1 MNALEAAQEL
11 QRRASNPASHVWVSA
26 SAGSGKTTVLVARLL
41 RLLLGDDATP
51 ATPPHRILCL
61 TYTKAAA
68 MEMRVR
74 LEQILSEWATV
85 KATTLEKRLHQL
97 TNTPPTQKII
107 ARARALFANI
117 SDRPEGMRI
126 QTIHAFCQ
134 SILARFP
141 IESGISPGF
150 TALDEYQAAPFMA
163 RALEMAWHGEPTSA
177 WRTAKT
183 WLGERYS
190 VNTLRSFLPKLLRA
204 WPDIATTIV
213 QAGGEDNYWRACFT
227 ALNVTE
233 NPDALWH
240 GIFLDENLPLEFLRA
255 WLACAPNEKLAAFLH
270 ATPPQRAV
278 QRESYL
284 QLFLT
289 LEYEPRKKLFVKA
302 IAEKLGGPQNAAAAQ
317 AEQARLMRALD
328 KIKDQKLATASA
340 AMGLLTAR
348 VSTAYTTIKAEQNAL
363 DFSDLITH
371 TRDLLVLPGMGE
383 WVHYRLDGGIDH
395 ILVDEAQDTAPEQWQ
410 IIRTLAAEFFTG
422 LGRTDWPRSLFVVG
436 DPKQSIYSFQGAN
449 ADLFHAL
456 EIDFAAHA
464 QAAQSEFA
472 LVPLSHSFRTAAN
485 VLKIIDSVFNTP
497 QQQRALHGA
506 EQAVQH
512 FSIHENRI
520 GAVHVYPTITAQP
533 KSKPLGLIIAERETK
548 DSHNAHLAAQIART
562 IADWLAE
569 GRMLSGENRR
579 LRASDILIL
588 LQQRTTL
595 ADQLLHALR
604 AAGVPSAGNDR
615 LRLLDAAAVQD
626 LLCFCQ
632 FLLLPTDDLNLAQ
645 LLRSPFINMNETT
658 LGDIALSRQKDESL
672 WHVISAHSSADY
684 LKNCL
689 ARADYES
696 AYDTLAAILSL
707 PCPASASG
715 LQALHTR
722 LGQQCD
728 DPVNELLQLALR
740 EGGVGE
746 PLGLQAFMAWIRQS
760 GIEIKRDLSRGQ
772 DNAVRILTVHG
783 AKGLE
788 APIVILADASEMP
801 HEHGS
806 KRERAVAGNTPMPH
820 FLFAP
825 DKDFEGPSFDR
836 STADAARRDEY
847 QRLLYV
853 ALTRASH
860 ELHIFGKSNAKGE
873 RRTGNWYDQILSAL
887 QRHEDAWADEK
898 DIWHYGAENLFA
910 DDNMILETPAVGVN
924 PWLENLSSI
933 LPPDLMQPMAATEL
947 AERGV
952 TIQARGVADPA
963 AQQRGVLLHRLL
975 ELLPAMPIDD
985 RAAAAEKFLQREMP
999 NQPVAMRQSWVAE
1012 VMRVLHAPE
1021 TSEFFGAHARAEAAI
1036 SGWFEGQPVI
1046 GTMDRFYMTEKELGI
1061 LDFKTG
1067 VPPADGKMPP
1077 AYQRQLQIYA
1087 KILSDIYPGRTL
1099 KAGILWTQTSSW
1111 QELAKES
1118 LALAA

>member
-11 QRRASNPASHVWVSA
+11 QRRASHPASHVWVSA

-41 RLLLGDDATP
+41 RLLLGDDQTP

-74 LEQILSEWATV
+74 LEQILSQWATIEV
-85 KATTLEKRLHQL
+85 TTLEQRLHQL
-97 TNTPPTQKII
+97 TGTPPTQKMI

-141 IESGISPGF
+141 IEAGIAPGF
-150 TALDEYQAAPFMA
+150 TALDEYQAAPLLA
-163 RALEMAWHGEPTSA
+163 RALEQAWHDEPTSA
-177 WRTAKT
+177 WNATKS
-183 WLGERYS
+183 WLEGRYS
-190 VNTLRSFLPKLLRA
+190 INTLHGILSNLLRA
-204 WPDIATTIV
+204 WPDIAPAV
-213 QAGGEDNYWRACFT
+213 AQAGGEDGYWRACFA
-227 ALNVTE
+227 ALKVPE
-233 NPDALWH
+233 DPDTLWLE
-240 GIFLDENLPLEFLRA
+240 IFSDENLPLEFLRD
-255 WLACAPNEKLAAFLH
+255 WSDCAPNEKLVAFLH
-270 ATPPQRAV
+270 AAPPERAV
-278 QRESYL
+278 QREHYL

-289 LEYEPRKKLFVKA
+289 QDYEPRKKLFLKA
-302 IAEKLGGPQNAAAAQ
+302 IAEKLSAQNIATAH
-317 AEQARLMRALD
+317 AEQERLLRVLD
-328 KIKDQKLATASA
+328 KIKDQKLALASA
-340 AMGLLTAR
+340 AVGLLTAR
-348 VSTAYTTIKAEQNAL
+348 VSTTYTAMKAAQNTL
-363 DFSDLITH
+363 DFSDLITR
-371 TRDLLVLPGMGE
+371 TRDLLMLPGMGE

-410 IIRTLAAEFFTG
+410 IIRTLAAEFFAG
-422 LGRTDWPRSLFVVG
+422 LSHPDWSRSLFVVG

-456 EIDFAAHA
+456 EIDFTARAETA
-464 QAAQSEFA
+464 QMEFA
-472 LVPLSHSFRTAAN
+472 RIPLSHSFRTAAN
-485 VLKIIDSVFNTP
+485 VLTLVDDVFVAP
-497 QQQRALHGA
+497 SQQRALHGT
-506 EQAVQH
+506 EQSIQH

-520 GAVHVYPTITAQP
+520 GTVRVYPTIAAQP
-533 KSKPLGLIIAERETK
+533 RSKPQGLMIVERETEA
-548 DSHNAHLAAQIART
+548 SHNARLAVQIART

-569 GRMLSGENRR
+569 GRMLSGENRH

-604 AAGVPSAGNDR
+604 TAGVPAAGNDR
-615 LRLLDAAAVQD
+615 LQLLDATAVQD

-645 LLRSPFINMNETT
+645 LLRSPFINMDELT
-658 LGDIALSRQKDESL
+658 LGDIAATRQKDETL
-672 WHVISAHSSADY
+672 WHAVSMHSSAAY
-684 LKNCL
+684 LYDWL

-707 PCPASASG
+707 PCPAANSG
-715 LQALHTR
+715 LQALHAR

-746 PLGLQAFMAWIRQS
+746 PLGLQAFMAWIQGS
-760 GIEIKRDLSRGQ
+760 VIEIKRDLSRGQ

-806 KRERAVAGNTPMPH
+806 KRERAVTGAAPMPH

-825 DKDFEGPSFDR
+825 DRNFESPSFNR
-836 STADAARRDEY
+836 SAVDAARRDEY

-853 ALTRASH
+853 ALTRTSH
-860 ELHIFGKSNAKGE
+860 ELHIFGKANAKGE

-887 QRHEDAWADEK
+887 QRREDAWADEN
-898 DIWHYGAENLFA
+898 DIWHYGAEDRFA
-910 DDNMILETPAVGVN
+910 DDVIVETIAKAIN
-924 PWLENLSSI
+924 PWLENLSPV
-933 LPPDLMQPMAATEL
+933 PPPNLAQPVAVTEL
-947 AERGV
+947 SERGV
-952 TIQARGVADPA
+952 AIQARGVADPA
-963 AQQRGVLLHRLL
+963 AQQRGVVLHRLL
-975 ELLPAMPIDD
+975 ELLPDLPIED
-985 RAAAAEKFLQREMP
+985 RVTVAENFLQRQMP
-999 NQPVAMRQSWVAE
+999 SQSVATHQSWIAE

-1021 TSEFFGAHARAEAAI
+1021 TAEFFSPYARAEAAV
-1036 SGWFEGQPVI
+1036 SGWFEGHPVI
-1046 GTMDRFYMTEKELGI
+1046 GTVDRFYMTDKELGI

-1067 VPPADGKMPP
+1067 VPPADGKMPA

-1087 KILSDIYPGRTL
+1087 KILSEIYPGREL
-1099 KAGILWTQTSSW
+1099 KIGILWTQIPRW
-1111 QELAKES
+1111 QELEKES